1 MYPNGQGENLS
12 VHLEINATE
21 SAIKRIGNTTE
32 TCKILDITLEYDAIF
47 DVDDA
52 IMVNSSTL

>member
-12 VHLEINATE
+12 VHLEINATG

-32 TCKILDITLEYDAIF
+32 TYKMSDITLEYDAIF

-52 IMVNSSTL
+52 IMVNISSL